1 MQALELTYEGFAQS
15 MRVLRQGP
23 EDGLQGGVPDLAGK
37 PIQVSET
44 LRCDLDLVH
53 EYGSDLVAQRYPLAG
68 RGFLA

>member
-1 MQALELTYEGFAQS
+1 
-15 MRVLRQGP
+15 
-23 EDGLQGGVPDLAGK
+23 VPDLAGK